1 LALVGHRGVRAG
13 PEAENTLAAFDRAL
27 SEGAVAVELDV
38 RLCAT
43 GEAVV
48 FHDPDLKRAT
58 NGTDTREVRHV
69 PYSELASMRLFGG
82 QEGAPLLQDVLEL
95 ARDRGAGVNVEM
107 KHDLTAAGPLVNA
120 VVHELGRA
128 AFDVL
133 VSSFDPRLLWR
144 VKARA
149 PSIRIALLTTSERKW
164 SLPLARLAARS
175 RFLYAVH
182 LERTQVR
189 ANVVRVLQRRGVRI
203 GVWTVNDA
211 KEATAMRKLGVDW
224 LITDNPGAL
233 AS

>member
-1 LALVGHRGVRAG
+1 MGLVGHRGVRAG
-13 PEAENTLAAFDRAL
+13 PEAENTIAAFERAL
-27 SEGAVAVELDV
+27 SEGAAAVELDV

-58 NGTDTREVRHV
+58 NGADMREVRHV
-69 PYSELASMRLFGG
+69 AYSELASMHLFGAP
-82 QEGAPLLQDVLEL
+82 QGAPLLRHVLEL

-107 KHDLTAAGPLVNA
+107 KHDLTAAGPLVNE

-128 AFDVL
+128 TFDVL
-133 VSSFDPRLLWR
+133 VSSFDPRLLGR
-144 VKARA
+144 IKARA
-149 PSIRIALLTTSERKW
+149 PSTRIALLTTSERRW

-175 RFLYAVH
+175 RALHAVH
-182 LERTQVR
+182 LERTQVS

-211 KEATAMRKLGVDW
+211 NEARAMRKLGVDW
-224 LITDNPGAL
+224 LITDDPGAL